1 MVPGRDASNG
11 SFNPVWVG
19 VGGVEINEQSI
30 EESRRIN
37 WTFL

>member
-11 SFNPVWVG
+11 SFNPVW